1 MAYVDRPVADY
12 VQTHLRQTA
21 LFAGAARALGP
32 LPLMVV
38 LALVFLLGAG
48 CWALDGRALASWTQT
63 PLLCSWS
70 AVWSL
75 SVTIVLKH
83 IFGRSS
89 PDPLYVVHRAYEFH
103 WLQGGPG
110 YEAFPSGTT
119 AITAAIL
126 SVVWIR
132 VPRLRTV
139 CVLLFAFVSIALIL
153 TNGHWVADV
162 LGGGFLGASI
172 GWMTVLLLRLERPP
186 RVRPTAAPGGGES
199 VYPGA

>member
-1 MAYVDRPVADY
+1 MTFVDRPVADY

-21 LFAGAARALGP
+21 LFDWMTRALGP
-32 LPLMVV
+32 LPVV
-38 LALVFLLGAG
+38 LILALVFLLGAG
-48 CWALDGRALASWTQT
+48 CCALDGRALSSWTQA

-70 AVWSL
+70 VVWSL
-75 SVTIVLKH
+75 SATTVLKH

-89 PDPLYVVHRAYEFH
+89 PDPLYVVRRIDEFH
-103 WLQGGPG
+103 WLHGGPG

-132 VPRLRTV
+132 VPRLRTL
-139 CVLLFAFVSIALIL
+139 CGLLFAFVSSALVI

-162 LGGGFLGASI
+162 LGGGFLGASV
-172 GWMTVLLLRLERPP
+172 GWMTVLLLRP
-186 RVRPTAAPGGGES
+186 ES
-199 VYPGA
+199 SR

>member
-21 LFAGAARALGP
+21 LFDWTTRVLGP
-32 LPLMVV
+32 LPAVLI

-48 CWALDGRALASWTQT
+48 CWALAGRALGSWTQT

-83 IFGRSS
+83 LFGRSS
-89 PDPLYVVHRAYEFH
+89 PDPLYVVRRVYEFH
-103 WLQGGPG
+103 WLHGSPG

-119 AITAAIL
+119 ALTAAIL

-132 VPRLRTV
+132 MPRLRTA
-139 CVLLFAFVSIALIL
+139 CGLLLAFVSTALVI

-172 GWMTVLLLRLERPP
+172 GWMTVLLCDRRDER
-186 RVRPTAAPGGGES
+186 APAHDL
-199 VYPGA
+199 P

>member
-21 LFAGAARALGP
+21 LFAGTARALGS
-32 LPLMVV
+32 LPVVVV
-38 LALVFLLGAG
+38 LVLVFLLGAG
-48 CWALDGRALASWTQT
+48 CWALDGRALGSWTQT

-89 PDPLYVVHRAYEFH
+89 PDPLYVVRRVYGFH
-103 WLQGGPG
+103 WLHGGPG
-110 YEAFPSGTT
+110 YEAFPSGTA

-132 VPRLRTV
+132 VPRLRAF
-139 CVLLFAFVSIALIL
+139 CVLLFAFVSLALIL

-172 GWMTVLLLRLERPP
+172 GWMTVLLLRLER
-186 RVRPTAAPGGGES
+186 
-199 VYPGA
+199 